1 MPLRFAPLLLP
12 VLLAAV
18 VARPLPAAEPLPRFV
33 PTPADLKEAD
43 RRAAQPPAPGRVY
56 RDKVTPTWFAD
67 GTKFWY
73 RNDLKAAT
81 KEFILVDA
89 AKGTRRPAFD
99 HAKLAAGLSK
109 AAGKEYAADRLP
121 FQSITLDDAVTR
133 VRFTLARDEWACDLI
148 TYDCTKQVGANGT
161 ADAPRGVAPGYA
173 IPPLQGEDEA
183 DSLQAEGLG
192 QDSPGQ
198 RPGVPRTGEP
208 VEPDPLFPDGP
219 VIAPE
224 LFAVSVQQP
233 PRKSA
238 EARSPDKAWT
248 ALVRDGNVILRDA
261 DGKDT
266 VLTKDGRDG
275 AAYGM
280 LNWAPDSKALVAWRI
295 EPGERKEVS
304 FVESSPKG
312 GGRAVLH
319 TRPYAQP
326 GDRFTR
332 FEPHL
337 FDPATG
343 KELKTDAPAVDF
355 GVTNVRWAKDGSRF
369 TYEKVDRGH
378 QRHRLV
384 AVTARGGEVRNL
396 IDEKSET
403 FVWTQHFD
411 GFNFAAVTWLA
422 KSAEIIHATEKSGW
436 RHLYLLDAA
445 TGERKSAITSGE
457 YVVRGI
463 DGIDEEKRQVWFRAG
478 GKNAGEDPYH
488 LHHYRANFDGTGLV
502 ALTAGNGTHA
512 VLYSP
517 DRRFLID
524 TYSRVDAAPVT
535 ELRSCADGKLVCRLE
550 AADTSEL
557 AEGGL
562 PEVFHAK
569 GRDGTTDIWGLICKP
584 RNFDPKKR
592 YPVIE
597 YIYAGPHG
605 SHVPKAFRA
614 FTWHR
619 ALTDL
624 GFVVVQLDGM
634 GTANRSKPFHDV
646 CWRNL
651 KDAGFPDR
659 ILWHRAVAARYP
671 WYDAE
676 RVGIYGTSAGGQNA
690 MGALLFH
697 GDFYRAAMAA
707 CGCHDNRLD
716 KASWNEQWMGYPV
729 GPHYAAC
736 SNVDN
741 AHRLRGRLLL
751 IVGEMDTNVPPEST
765 FRVADAL
772 VKANKDFELLMVP
785 GMGHSDGGGYGRRRT
800 QDLFVR
806 HLHGVEP
813 PDRNRVE
820 LPRR

>member
-1 MPLRFAPLLLP
+1 
-12 VLLAAV
+12 
-18 VARPLPAAEPLPRFV
+18 
-33 PTPADLKEAD
+33 
-43 RRAAQPPAPGRVY
+43 
-56 RDKVTPTWFAD
+56 
-67 GTKFWY
+67 
-73 RNDLKAAT
+73 
-81 KEFILVDA
+81 
-89 AKGTRRPAFD
+89 
-99 HAKLAAGLSK
+99 
-109 AAGKEYAADRLP
+109 
-121 FQSITLDDAVTR
+121 
-133 VRFTLARDEWACDLI
+133 
-148 TYDCTKQVGANGT
+148 
-161 ADAPRGVAPGYA
+161 
-173 IPPLQGEDEA
+173 
-183 DSLQAEGLG
+183 
-192 QDSPGQ
+192 
-198 RPGVPRTGEP
+198 
-208 VEPDPLFPDGP
+208 
-219 VIAPE
+219 
-224 LFAVSVQQP
+224 
-233 PRKSA
+233 
-238 EARSPDKAWT
+238 
-248 ALVRDGNVILRDA
+248 
-261 DGKDT
+261 
-266 VLTKDGRDG
+266 
-275 AAYGM
+275 
-280 LNWAPDSKALVAWRI
+280 
-295 EPGERKEVS
+295 
-304 FVESSPKG
+304 
-312 GGRAVLH
+312 
-319 TRPYAQP
+319 
-326 GDRFTR
+326 
-332 FEPHL
+332 
-337 FDPATG
+337 
-343 KELKTDAPAVDF
+343 
-355 GVTNVRWAKDGSRF
+355 
-369 TYEKVDRGH
+369 
-378 QRHRLV
+378 RHRLV
-384 AVTARGGEVRNL
+384 AVTAPGGEARNL

-422 KSAEIIHATEKSGW
+422 KSTEIIHATETSGW
-436 RHLYLLDAA
+436 RHLYLLNAA

-463 DGIDEEKRQVWFRAG
+463 DYIDEEKRQVWFRAC

-488 LHHYRANFDGTGLV
+488 VHHYRVNFDGSSLV
-502 ALTAGNGTHA
+502 ALTAGNGSHG

-557 AEGGL
+557 AENGL

-614 FTWHR
+614 FPWHR

-624 GFVVVQLDGM
+624 GFVVVQIDGM

-646 CWRNL
+646 CWHNL

-716 KASWNEQWMGYPV
+716 KASWNEQWMGYPA

-751 IVGEMDTNVPPEST
+751 VVGEMDTNVPPEST

-772 VKANKDFELLMVP
+772 VKANKDFELLVVP

-800 QDLFVR
+800 QDFFVR